1 MVFKPIFESGSLSTL
16 KNFKVSKSFGLCA
29 FYLSTLGTFIFNS
42 LKSSKKLSINTSIN
56 AIFTFGV
63 ENCNRQQTDSHISL
77 CIPSVAICGFGE
89 VCEDKLT
96 SLKNVTAKGWS
107 SFGFWTFSCSGA
119 IFLQYDTLTVPMI
132 FETISINFCP
142 LLH

>member
-1 MVFKPIFESGSLSTL
+1 MSILPNFIYKFNEIIIKYLNFCRDEYICVCVWGGIYQWFSNPFLNQDPFLLL
-16 KNFKVSKSFGLCA
+16 K
-29 FYLSTLGTFIFNS
+29 TW
-42 LKSSKKLSINTSIN
+42 SSKELWFMCILPINIGNVFSTHWKTVRNSFSINTSIN

-63 ENCNRQQTDSHISL
+63 ENCNRQQADSHISL

-107 SFGFWTFSCSGA
+107 
-119 IFLQYDTLTVPMI
+119 
-132 FETISINFCP
+132 
-142 LLH
+142 